1 MGHFADLATK
11 TILITGAA
19 SGIGRAQVAAFL
31 AEGALV
37 VALDRQPIEVL
48 LIVGASQ
55 RRLMFVMKRN

>member
-31 AEGALV
+31 AEGHWC
-37 VALDRQPIEVL
+37 
-48 LIVGASQ
+48 
-55 RRLMFVMKRN
+55 